1 MAKAIYL
8 GSKEESGAEYVN
20 DGTMV
25 FFPRRSTKPSPEA
38 SKNRE
43 MKEQLGREMKAGF
56 LHQSRNQ

>member
-8 GSKEESGAEYVN
+8 GSMEEAGVEYVN

-25 FFPRRSTKPSPEA
+25 FFPRKSTKPSPEA
-38 SKNRE
+38 SENRDL
-43 MKEQLGREMKAGF
+43 KERVAGRMKAAF

>member
-8 GSKEESGAEYVN
+8 GSMEEAGMEYVN

-38 SKNRE
+38 SKTRE
-43 MKEQLGREMKAGF
+43 LKERVAGEMKAAL